1 MKNKNRIRGKPKLT
15 DKHKFTDKQ
24 EIFILEYLKDG
35 NAARA
40 AIAAGYAANSARNT
54 GHKLLHEE
62 RFSYVRE
69 EVERRRNEKLKRLDC
84 GVNEVLA
91 ICGAI
96 CTANPLDLLR
106 EDGSY
111 KTLDEIDEKT
121 RMAIEYVDREGV
133 PHLYKKTEF
142 VKMMMKRHG
151 LLTDKTEI
159 TGSGGGAI
167 EISWRK
173 E

>member
-1 MKNKNRIRGKPKLT
+1 MKNKNRIRGKP
-15 DKHKFTDKQ
+15 KFTDKQ

-35 NAARA
+35 NAARSA
-40 AIAAGYAANSARNT
+40 RVAGYAVNSARNT
-54 GHKLLHEE
+54 GDKLLHEE
-62 RFSYVRE
+62 RFSHVRKE
-69 EVERRRNEKLKRLDC
+69 IDRRRNEKLKRLDC

-167 EISWRK
+167 EISWSK

>member
-1 MKNKNRIRGKPKLT
+1 MKNKNRIRGKPK
-15 DKHKFTDKQ
+15 FTGKQ
-24 EIFILEYLKDG
+24 EIFILEYLKDE
-35 NAARA
+35 NATRA
-40 AIAAGYAANSARNT
+40 AVAAGYAANSARNT
-54 GHKLLHEE
+54 GHKLLHDE

-96 CTANPLDLLR
+96 CTATPLDLLR

-111 KTLDEIDEKT
+111 KTFDEIDEKT

-159 TGSGGGAI
+159 TGPGGGAI
-167 EISWRK
+167 EISWSK